1 MIAYYGCSPDNVS
14 KVENA
19 TWEILDEMIQIGASE
34 ENLAKAKEQLIKR
47 RESSYTSSNSFW
59 ASVIKSSHIYNEKI
73 SNMEEY
79 SNAVNA
85 VTADD
90 LKQAAAK
97 YLKHDEFVKVTLL
110 PEALKK

>member
-1 MIAYYGCSPDNVS
+1 MAL
-14 KVENA
+14 KV
-19 TWEILDEMIQIGASE
+19 
-34 ENLAKAKEQLIKR
+34 KAKEQLIKR
-47 RESSYTSSNSFW
+47 REASYTSSNSFW

-79 SNAVNA
+79 ANAVNA

-110 PEALKK
+110 PETLKK